1 MKWFAQS
8 SFVLAFALAACS
20 QADGDVAA
28 TSPAPAAPPS
38 AAASPEPAAAGFIG
52 DWAADAGW
60 CADPTGAERPIRI
73 SQDRFE
79 GYENACDIVSL
90 DGGAGDWTA
99 ALVCLAEG
107 QQSAERVRMRV
118 DGDRMELSY
127 LDRGGEPVRLT
138 RCAG

>member
-52 DWAADAGW
+52 DWAADADW
-60 CADPTGAERPIRI
+60 CAGPTGAERPSRVGR
-73 SQDRFE
+73 DRF
-79 GYENACDIVSL
+79 GGDGTGGDIGSL
-90 DGGAGDWTA
+90 DGGAGGWTA

-107 QQSAERVRMRV
+107 QRSAERVRRRV
-118 DGDRMELSY
+118 DGARMELSY